1 VHSKRWLR
9 IPIAVLVLAIAADAA
24 ASPSPKKGV
33 GMSAFNGDTEAL
45 AEIGASWFYTWST
58 GAGGIVAPA
67 GVAFVPMIWGSGS
80 VTTAN
85 LNTVKTEGGVLL
97 GFNEPDNAGQSN
109 MTPQQA
115 LALWPQLV
123 ATGMRLGSPA
133 VAANAQAAGGW
144 LDTFMS
150 GAAQQGLRVDFICLH
165 WYGGNFNPT
174 SAVSE
179 LQTYLAQTN
188 AKYNL
193 PIWLTEY
200 ALTNYGVSPA
210 TYPTDAQQV
219 AFAAA
224 SVAMLE
230 STSYVERYAWFEL
243 PPCNNCAAGDNKAL
257 ATDGGGLTA
266 VGVAYAG
273 EPDAGQ
279 PVADGGLP
287 ADAAQN
293 TAPTDGSPD
302 APLGAPATDGAT
314 AAGSGEGTMSSDGAT
329 GADEDRAVQGGASSS
344 GGCQCQ
350 SSGRPGGSSSSG
362 AFVAMLALWL
372 WRGRSRKAT
381 LSNTRD
387 QHLESK

>member
-1 VHSKRWLR
+1 VHLKTWLR
-9 IPIAVLVLAIAADAA
+9 TPLAALVLTVTASAA

-33 GMSAFNGDTEAL
+33 GMSAFPGDTEAL
-45 AEIGASWFYTWST
+45 AEVGASWFYTWST

-80 VTTAN
+80 VTTAS
-85 LNTVKTEGGVLL
+85 LDTVKTEGDVLL
-97 GFNEPDNAGQSN
+97 GFNEPDNSGQSN

-179 LQTYLAQTN
+179 LQTYIEETN

-219 AFAAA
+219 AFASA

-243 PPCNNCAAGDNKAL
+243 PPCTNCAAGDNKAL
-257 ATDGGGLTA
+257 AA
-266 VGVAYAG
+266 
-273 EPDAGQ
+273 
-279 PVADGGLP
+279 ADGGLTP
-287 ADAAQN
+287 VGIAYAGDSDAGALSADGGSLADGGLN
-293 TAPTDGSPD
+293 TEPTDGASG
-302 APLGAPATDGAT
+302 ALMSAPADDGAT
-314 AAGSGEGTMSSDGAT
+314 AANSGDATMSTEGGV
-329 GADEDRAVQGGASSS
+329 GADEGHAAPGSVSSS
-344 GGCQCQ
+344 GGCRCQ
-350 SSGRPGGSSSSG
+350 SSSGAGGSSSAA

-372 WRGRSRKAT
+372 GRARSKRR
-381 LSNTRD
+381 TR
-387 QHLESK
+387 